1 MINTVASANTMKS
14 VRIVLCTVVY
24 YRSESQRGR
33 SLVNIT
39 SKIFE
44 TIMKKEIIECAA
56 VNYDSRAI
64 AFRAYVAGAEWRISV
79 IWNDASEE
87 PEDNKMILAL
97 DNNDFPIIVLA
108 VSGKWEETVSS
119 LKIKIWAYIEDLI
132 PSKEK

>member
-1 MINTVASANTMKS
+1 MI
-14 VRIVLCTVVY
+14 
-24 YRSESQRGR
+24 E
-33 SLVNIT
+33 
-39 SKIFE
+39 F
-44 TIMKKEIIECAA
+44 IMKKEIIECAA

-97 DNNDFPIIVLA
+97 DNNGFPIIVLA

-132 PSKEK
+132 PIDILPSLKEQDSVVIGNCLPRQVFRSLFPESMSRLLKYSVPH

>member
-1 MINTVASANTMKS
+1 
-14 VRIVLCTVVY
+14 
-24 YRSESQRGR
+24 
-33 SLVNIT
+33 
-39 SKIFE
+39 
-44 TIMKKEIIECAA
+44 MKKEIIECAA

-64 AFRAYVAGAEWRISV
+64 AFRAYIAGAEWRISV

>member
-1 MINTVASANTMKS
+1 MI
-14 VRIVLCTVVY
+14 
-24 YRSESQRGR
+24 E
-33 SLVNIT
+33 
-39 SKIFE
+39 F
-44 TIMKKEIIECAA
+44 IMKKEIIECAA

-97 DNNDFPIIVLA
+97 DNNGFPIIVLA
-108 VSGKWEETVSS
+108 VSGRWEETVSS